1 MSEASQSDRRHGYGG
16 RAGVPQ
22 GSSVL
27 FWHAFPNI
35 IRVPN
40 MEALQS
46 PMGTLDPLGFGA
58 LGNYSCVLPLTSQE
72 GPDAFQTLQS
82 SIVLASVN

>member
-1 MSEASQSDRRHGYGG
+1 
-16 RAGVPQ
+16 
-22 GSSVL
+22 
-27 FWHAFPNI
+27 
-35 IRVPN
+35 

-72 GPDAFQTLQS
+72 GPDSFQTLQS